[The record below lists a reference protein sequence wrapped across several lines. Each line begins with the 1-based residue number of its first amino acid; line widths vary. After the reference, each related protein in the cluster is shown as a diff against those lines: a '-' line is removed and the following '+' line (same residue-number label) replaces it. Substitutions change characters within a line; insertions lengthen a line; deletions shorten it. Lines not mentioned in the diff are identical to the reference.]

1 MSMRVMTSKM
11 TAQAFN
17 LDLIKIRLAFVRID
31 KLHQGDPALK
41 LIEIEHVKESREFY
55 FTTDVYLLKASTNV
69 NRTMHGCSLYI
80 LQLLGDY
87 FARICF

>member
-1 MSMRVMTSKM
+1 MRVMTSKM

-69 NRTMHGCSLYI
+69 NRTMHGWSLYI